1 MYVHVDE
8 SFWKQQGSLSYYVA
22 FSANAAILWLY
33 YREVSENGGESRM
46 ATEDEVEYHL
56 LYYSCIL
63 VLNH

>member
-1 MYVHVDE
+1 MYVDE
-8 SFWKQQGSLSYYVA
+8 SFCEQQGSLSYYVA